1 MQVVHRIGTPEA
13 LAWSERC
20 RHLYAD
26 FGLDYQ
32 SYALGGLSDRCF
44 TIPLRP

>member
-1 MQVVHRIGTPEA
+1 MGPASKGFAIHRGPM
-13 LAWSERC
+13 

-32 SYALGGLSDRCF
+32 SYALGALSDRCF
-44 TIPLRP
+44 TIPLRK